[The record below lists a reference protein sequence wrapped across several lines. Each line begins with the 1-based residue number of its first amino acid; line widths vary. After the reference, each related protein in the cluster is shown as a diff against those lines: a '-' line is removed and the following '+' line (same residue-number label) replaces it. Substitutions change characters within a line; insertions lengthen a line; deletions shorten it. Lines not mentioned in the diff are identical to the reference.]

1 MRRDVNPLPVIALVT
16 AVVGAAAIVRVAV
29 DPGMLSLSWTDKDF
43 ANYWLAATLALE
55 GRVNDVFGP
64 HATYL
69 AAMRA
74 VFGADYPWHS
84 WSYPPHYLLLM
95 LPLALLP
102 YKAALL
108 SFLTATFLLFLA
120 AARAACRQPK
130 GWQLLLLLPPVLTNA
145 YVAQNGF
152 LLSALLLAGLALRDR
167 RPVVAGLCFGLL
179 TIKPQLGVLLPLL
192 LLWERQ
198 WVTIASA
205 TLTAV
210 LFAALSAAVFGLGAW
225 SGYITQTMP
234 YQTWVMTEKTGL
246 FLHMM
251 PTLFGSVRSLSGDA
265 AAAFAIHLPFAAAVL
280 ALYLMSL
287 VRLARPEARAAAT
300 LFATTLAVPYLLN
313 YDLVALVAGA
323 VFWSDRGRM
332 SLSWG
337 SALAVLAVVPM
348 LMPLFGLSGWPIAPL
363 AILPVWLGF
372 LAREGTFQRLTRRP
386 SPATP

>member
-1 MRRDVNPLPVIALVT
+1 MRRDVNPLPIIALVT
-16 AVVGAAAIVRVAV
+16 AIVGAAAIARVAI
-29 DPGMLSLSWTDKDF
+29 DPGMLGLSWTDKDF
-43 ANYWLAATLALE
+43 ANYWVAATLALE
-55 GRVNDVFGP
+55 GRVNDIFGP
-64 HATYL
+64 HPTYL

-95 LPLALLP
+95 LPLGLMP

-108 SFLTATFLLFLA
+108 SFLTVTFLLFLA
-120 AARAACRQPK
+120 AARAACPQPK

-167 RPVVAGLCFGLL
+167 RPLVAGLCFGLL
-179 TIKPQLGVLLPLL
+179 TIKPQLGLLLPLL

-198 WVTIASA
+198 WVTIAGA
-205 TLTAV
+205 VVTTA
-210 LFAALSAAVFGLGAW
+210 LFAALSAAVFGVGAW
-225 SGYITQTMP
+225 SGYITEIMP

-246 FLHMM
+246 FLTMM
-251 PTLFGSVRSLSGDA
+251 PTLFGSVRSLGGDA
-265 AAAFAIHLPFAAAVL
+265 AAAFAIHLPFAGAVL
-280 ALYLMSL
+280 ALYLVSL
-287 VRLARPEARAAAT
+287 LRLARPDARAAST

-323 VFWSDRGRM
+323 VLWSDRGRM
-332 SLSWG
+332 TLPWG
-337 SALAVLAVVPM
+337 CALALLTVTPL
-348 LMPLFGLSGWPIAPL
+348 LMPLFGLSGWPVAPL
-363 AILPVWLGF
+363 VILPVWLGF
-372 LAREGTFQRLTRRP
+372 LGREGVFRRVTRRP